1 VTPTECGADAGERPG
16 RSASP
21 AGEDLQLTTER
32 LGTALD
38 AFAETLPERD
48 RRVLVTLLLRSM
60 DPIDRVRLLHPRL
73 LSDEQEAILGA
84 IERGG

>member
-1 VTPTECGADAGERPG
+1 VAPTERGTGAGKRPG
-16 RSASP
+16 RP
-21 AGEDLQLTTER
+21 AAPVDEDLQLTTER

-38 AFAETLPERD
+38 AFAETLTERD

-60 DPIDRVRLLHPRL
+60 DPIDRVRLLHPGL
-73 LSDEQEAILGA
+73 LSDEQEAVLAA